1 AHLVAGRGRRSHRSE
16 TGVRDD
22 GHPRIGHDQHPQPRP
37 QGLEQ
42 LPGTLG
48 LVVLVV
54 RDHPRG
60 DLDLEV
66 RREPRQPAGVLRG
79 DQLGRAQRPH
89 QAHRGIQRIADRSG
103 GEGQDSGL
111 QHARHAR
118 AAALATRPSRLAG
131 RAVAMTEH
139 DRVQTGREAR
149 HRADIDEEPDALLA
163 SYRRRL
169 KTFDLPSSR
178 LAWAGALAVFA
189 LALVL
194 RLWGLGGVT
203 ELIFDETYYVK
214 DGYTLTQE
222 GVEMSWPDEHDRV
235 FEAGDVDTYEDS
247 GSYVVHPS
255 LGKWVIGAG
264 MTLLGAD
271 SPWGWRI
278 SVAVLGSLSVLMLA
292 RIGRR
297 LLRSTMAGLIAG
309 LLLAI
314 DGMHLV

>member
-1 AHLVAGRGRRSHRSE
+1 
-16 TGVRDD
+16 
-22 GHPRIGHDQHPQPRP
+22 
-37 QGLEQ
+37 
-42 LPGTLG
+42 
-48 LVVLVV
+48 
-54 RDHPRG
+54 
-60 DLDLEV
+60 
-66 RREPRQPAGVLRG
+66 
-79 DQLGRAQRPH
+79 
-89 QAHRGIQRIADRSG
+89 
-103 GEGQDSGL
+103 
-111 QHARHAR
+111 
-118 AAALATRPSRLAG
+118 
-131 RAVAMTEH
+131 M
-139 DRVQTGREAR
+139 QTGREAR

-271 SPWGWRI
+271 SPWGWQ
-278 SVAVLGSLSVLMLA
+278 
-292 RIGRR
+292 IGR
-297 LLRSTMAGLIAG
+297 A
-309 LLLAI
+309 
-314 DGMHLV
+314 HV